1 MLVRENISMVHSA
14 CIYAVFCRNL
24 QVSLQSLGPEGAT
37 NATIDPLLMTRGRD
51 FASMQPAARSH
62 TG

>member
-1 MLVRENISMVHSA
+1 MLVHENISMAHSA

-24 QVSLQSLGPEGAT
+24 QLSLQSPGPESAT
-37 NATIDPLLMTRGRD
+37 NATIDPLLITRGRD
-51 FASMQPAARSH
+51 FATMQPTARSH

>member
-1 MLVRENISMVHSA
+1 MLVHENISMVHSA
-14 CIYAVFCRNL
+14 CIYAVFCRKL
-24 QVSLQSLGPEGAT
+24 PISLQSLGPEGAT
-37 NATIDPLLMTRGRD
+37 NATIDPLLMTRGRV

>member
-1 MLVRENISMVHSA
+1 MLVRENISMAHSA

-24 QVSLQSLGPEGAT
+24 QQSLQSLGPEGAT
-37 NATIDPLLMTRGRD
+37 NATIDPLLITRGRD
-51 FASMQPAARSH
+51 FATMQPTARSH